1 MSMKFYL
8 IRHGQTSWNAESR
21 VMGRGD
27 IPLDGIGEKQVA
39 DLAEALG
46 HFSIQTIFSSP
57 QLRAQQTA
65 QALAL
70 VKKLPVQSDE
80 RLAELDFPRWQ
91 GKAHAEIKNDEV
103 YISRK
108 KDFFN
113 FRHPEVEN
121 YESLMKRIGE
131 FVSEMEKA
139 SKDIAVV
146 SHGDV
151 VKAFIVKL
159 MNVAPESFFQF
170 KIQNASCTVLT
181 KENGRWILEL
191 MNYTPRPLEGLN
203 I

>member
-1 MSMKFYL
+1 MRFYL
-8 IRHGQTSWNAESR
+8 IRHGQTAWNAESR

-27 IPLDGIGEKQVA
+27 TPLDSVGEKQVA
-39 DLAEALG
+39 DLAKALG

-65 QALAL
+65 QALAV
-70 VKKLPVQSDE
+70 VKNLPVHSDE
-80 RLAELDFPRWQ
+80 RLSELDFPRWQ
-91 GKAHAEIKNDEV
+91 GKVHSEIKDDEV

-113 FRHPEVEN
+113 FRHPEIEN
-121 YESLMKRIGE
+121 YDSLMKRIGE
-131 FVSEMEKA
+131 FTSEIEK
-139 SKDIAVV
+139 SSGDIAVV

-170 KIQNASCTVLT
+170 KIQNASCTVLI
-181 KENGRWILEL
+181 KENDRWIMEL
-191 MNYTPRPLEGLN
+191 MNYTPIPLAGLN